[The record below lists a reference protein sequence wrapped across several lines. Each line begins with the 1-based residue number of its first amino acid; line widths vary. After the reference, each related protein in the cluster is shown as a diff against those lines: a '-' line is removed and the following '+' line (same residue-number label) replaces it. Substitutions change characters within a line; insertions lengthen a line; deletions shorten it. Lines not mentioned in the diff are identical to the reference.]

1 MRMAVS
7 LGPKV
12 KAQVLDLV
20 PLFAGRAQA
29 LVPDL
34 PLHRGSDFAKILIS
48 DTRLPVAGWVE
59 MTRSPRPNFSKF
71 A

>member
-48 DTRLPVAGWVE
+48 DTRLPVAG
-59 MTRSPRPNFSKF
+59 
-71 A
+71 